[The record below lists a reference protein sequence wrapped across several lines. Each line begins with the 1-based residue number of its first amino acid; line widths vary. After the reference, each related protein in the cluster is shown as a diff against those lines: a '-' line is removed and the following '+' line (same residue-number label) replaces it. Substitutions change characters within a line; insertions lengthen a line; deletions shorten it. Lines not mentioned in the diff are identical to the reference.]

1 MPLLI
6 VDYVRED
13 YTILHN
19 GLLRRFLEQDLKY
32 VEGQILEVYEGWLG
46 RERVRVVN
54 ARLTAIYDY
63 KRILLPLET
72 VQKYGIAPRTWI
84 VFSALRVGD
93 PKREVFYPVY
103 PGRVVPYVPARDIL
117 AAMLEELMLKQ
128 TGLASYFAS
137 IVYRAAGVLEDLK
150 RVREREK
157 ASRV

>member
-1 MPLLI
+1 MPLII
-6 VDYVRED
+6 VDYIRED

-46 RERVRVVN
+46 REKVRVVN

-72 VQKYGIAPRTWI
+72 VQKYGIAPRAWI

-93 PKREVFYPVY
+93 PKREIYHPIY

-117 AAMLEELMLKQ
+117 VAILEEFMLKQ

-157 ASRV
+157 ASRL